1 MISLD
6 STMLIQ
12 MVNFLVLIVILNVLL
27 YKPILSIIEKRK
39 KRLEA
44 SEEEIRGLNKTVEE
58 KAAEYEEKLRLA
70 KQDALSV
77 KTEILKEAA
86 DQGKAIIEEKRSAI
100 PAMMADFQQ
109 KVTQEVNAARQ
120 ILKDQS
126 QKISMQIAEKVLG
139 RSLQ

>member
-1 MISLD
+1 VISLD

>member
-12 MVNFLVLIVILNVLL
+12 MVNFLLLIVILNVLL
-27 YKPILSIIEKRK
+27 YKPILSIIDKRK

-44 SEEEIRGLNKTVEE
+44 SEEEIRGLNKTVEQ

-77 KTEILKEAA
+77 KAEILKEAA
-86 DQGKAIIEEKRSAI
+86 DEGKAIIEEKRGAI

-120 ILKDQS
+120 ILKNQS